1 MDELGHYNTDE
12 EIRSLILSEIQKR
25 SGNARTR
32 KE

>member
-25 SGNARTR
+25 SGNVR
-32 KE
+32 